1 MLYAATA
8 SVFVQVLRREHHVA
22 RDKMALSEL
31 SKQRRLLIKS
41 LLAEE
46 IEDEELIIWEEKGLS
61 T

>member
-1 MLYAATA
+1 MLYAATS
-8 SVFVQVLRREHHVA
+8 SVFVQVLRREHYVA
-22 RDKMALSEL
+22 GDKMALSEL
-31 SKQRRLLIKS
+31 SKKRRLLIKS